1 METAV
6 LAILKSLAGDNI
18 DGMQFWIIIG
28 IIIFL
33 LLYKYFIKPM
43 MTEAKRIIDVIN
55 TQNKNIQDLNK
66 VVERMDERVGELK
79 VSSDEGFTVN
89 QLKIDEAQRDIAEMK
104 SILSQFKG
112 AMLYNSRLFNKELI

>member
-79 VSSDEGFTVN
+79 VSSDEGFIVN